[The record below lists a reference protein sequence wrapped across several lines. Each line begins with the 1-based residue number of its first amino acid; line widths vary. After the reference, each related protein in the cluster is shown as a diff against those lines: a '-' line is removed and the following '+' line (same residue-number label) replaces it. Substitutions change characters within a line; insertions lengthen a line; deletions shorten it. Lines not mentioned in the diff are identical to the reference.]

1 MCGVA
6 GAVLAKNRHNLGK
19 YLYAMLYN
27 LQHRGKESA
36 GMFVD
41 KGEGFSQKTEGLGT
55 IDRVFMGVDLDN
67 FGGFAG
73 VAHNRYST
81 SGLNPRS
88 FAGSEECLRAC
99 QPMTGIFQGK
109 TFALSYNGNLVNT
122 EELQKI
128 ISEKITGGRHI
139 MPIRPDVDTALIV
152 ALIEMSKAYDFKD
165 ALEETLP
172 LLSGA
177 FSIAVLYDGN
187 LYVVRDRLGFRPVFI
202 CQFRDGVAVASETC
216 AFSSLPEAGESQM
229 LARGQMAVIS
239 SDSPYRYDVELWSKN
254 MHNGCFCMFE
264 YIYFARPDGFL
275 GKERVMFIQER
286 LGQKLAQ
293 VAPSNADI
301 VIGVPDSGINAARG
315 YAEES
320 GLIFKPEAIFRP
332 HTVGRTF
339 IDPVQDLRREGVRFK
354 HFVIDEIVGGKK
366 VVVVDD
372 SIIRGTTVP
381 RIVNLLR
388 EAGAKEIHV
397 RISSPPYRHP
407 CYFGIDT
414 WRIKGE
420 LIAENFAGDA
430 DKICQEIGADSL
442 AYLSLEQA
450 KSVWH
455 GSEGLCDA
463 CFSGE
468 YPIFVGK

>member
-36 GMFVD
+36 GIFVD
-41 KGEGFSQKTEGLGT
+41 KGEGHSQKAEGVGT

-81 SGLNPRS
+81 SGLNPGSVSR
-88 FAGSEECLRAC
+88 SEESLMAC
-99 QPMTGIFQGK
+99 QPMAGIFQGK

-122 EELQKI
+122 EELQDI
-128 ISEKITGGRHI
+128 ISEKITNGRHI

-152 ALIEMSKAYDFKD
+152 ALIEMSQTCDFKG
-165 ALEETLP
+165 ALQETLP

-177 FSIAVLYDGN
+177 FSMTVLYDGK
-187 LYVVRDRLGFRPVFI
+187 LYVVRDCLGFRPIFI
-202 CQFRDGVAVASETC
+202 CQFRDGIAVASETC
-216 AFSSLPEAGESQM
+216 AFSSLPEAGEPQM
-229 LARGQMAVIS
+229 LAQGGMAVIS
-239 SDSPYRYDVELWSKN
+239 SDRPYGYDVGLWSKN
-254 MHNGCFCMFE
+254 AHRGCFCIFE

-286 LGQKLAQ
+286 LGQKLAME
-293 VAPSNADI
+293 APSDADM

-315 YAEES
+315 YAKALELS
-320 GLIFKPEAIFRP
+320 FRPEAIFRP

-354 HFVIDEIVGGKK
+354 HFVIEEIVKGKR

-372 SIIRGTTVP
+372 SIVRGTTVP
-381 RIVNLLR
+381 RVIGLLR
-388 EAGAKEIHV
+388 EAGAKEVHV
-397 RISSPPYRHP
+397 RISSPPYRNP

-420 LIAENFAGDA
+420 LIAENFAGDIN
-430 DKICQEIGADSL
+430 KICQEIGADSL
-442 AYLSLEQA
+442 AYLSLEGA
-450 KSVWH
+450 KSVWR
-455 GSEGLCDA
+455 GAEGLCDA
-463 CFSGE
+463 CFSGN